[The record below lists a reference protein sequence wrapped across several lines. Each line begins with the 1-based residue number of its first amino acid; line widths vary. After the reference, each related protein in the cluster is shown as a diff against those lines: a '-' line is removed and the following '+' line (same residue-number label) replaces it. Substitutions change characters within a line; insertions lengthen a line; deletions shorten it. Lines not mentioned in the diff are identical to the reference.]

1 MTNRT
6 FAQQMI
12 AGIILLAISC
22 SCSGNKQKS
31 IELNSEADLSGL
43 TLSTAVGNY
52 YEHKFSKRSDVK
64 VFAAATQAD
73 ALQAIRQGLADVFV
87 ADDIEIPE
95 RTLKDLGLKVAFYG
109 EDLFEVAYCVK
120 KGNTEL
126 AGQFNTFLA
135 SIPVQDIIE
144 HWTKDGPQVPDPN
157 AGQIK
162 NTQPLRCAVCANLD
176 PICYVGEGGEWMGLT
191 PDLLTRFA
199 NYLGRPIEI
208 M

>member
-1 MTNRT
+1 
-6 FAQQMI
+6 MI

-109 EDLFEVAYCVK
+109 EDLFEVAFCVK

-144 HWTKDGPQVPDPN
+144 HWT
-157 AGQIK
+157 
-162 NTQPLRCAVCANLD
+162 
-176 PICYVGEGGEWMGLT
+176 
-191 PDLLTRFA
+191 
-199 NYLGRPIEI
+199 
-208 M
+208 